1 VATKSEITAGIQ
13 NIERHFDRL
22 LPAIVANLDK
32 PLPEGSW
39 TVHDALCHIA
49 ADANAFARWQRL
61 VDAHASGTSAR
72 PLGFNLDEHN
82 EQGIAARKGK
92 PVDDVV
98 SEIREALRRDAA
110 AVQAVDETL
119 LQRDL
124 PNFRGELGPGSDRLK
139 FMTVTHNQIHLEDI
153 EKAVTDRR

>member
-1 VATKSEITAGIQ
+1 VATKQEITTGIQ
-13 NIERHFDRL
+13 DVEQRFERL
-22 LPAIVANLDK
+22 LPAIVANLEK

-49 ADANAFARWQRL
+49 ADAQAFARWQRL
-61 VDAHASGTSAR
+61 VDAQASGTSAR
-72 PLGFNLDEHN
+72 PPGFNLDEHN
-82 EQGIAARKGK
+82 EQGIAARKDK
-92 PVDDVV
+92 PVEDVV
-98 SEIREALRRDAA
+98 AEIREALRRDTA

-124 PNFRGELGPGSDRLK
+124 PNFRGELGPGSDRLR
-139 FMTVTHNQIHLEDI
+139 FMTVTHNQIHLDDI